1 MKIFFYKKR
10 VLIFLM
16 TVLQTAIFAQNKL
29 DTLAIQNIMNE
40 EIVAW
45 NKGDAETYSKHFAED
60 GTFTNILGIFFTG
73 HKAFLERHEQ
83 IFKGVF
89 NKTTLE
95 QEITSLKFIRTDV
108 AIVETLTWISGF
120 SKAGPPPG
128 THLDD
133 KGRLYTRLLQV
144 IFKEGTGWKIVTYH
158 NIDVKPV
165 GKTIKP

>member
-1 MKIFFYKKR
+1 MKLYFYKQW
-10 VLIFLM
+10 LLFSL
-16 TVLQTAIFAQNKL
+16 TTLLQTAIFAQSTL
-29 DTLAIQNIMNE
+29 DTLTIQNIMNE
-40 EIVAW
+40 EVIAW

-89 NKTTLE
+89 NKTILE
-95 QEITSLKFIRTDV
+95 QEITSLKFIRPDV

-120 SKAGPPPG
+120 SIAGPPAG

-133 KGRLYTRLLQV
+133 KGRLKTRLLQV
-144 IFKEGTGWKIVTYH
+144 MLKEDANWKIVTYH
-158 NIDVKPV
+158 NIDVKPI
-165 GKTIKP
+165 GKAIKP